1 MPEIGGEAYNV
12 IITEFSNMRIIW
24 YWSYNWDNSSWV
36 NTTLH
41 LAVDQYTESGYDKIL
56 LKS

>member
-1 MPEIGGEAYNV
+1 MSEIGGEAYNV

-36 NTTLH
+36 NTTLY